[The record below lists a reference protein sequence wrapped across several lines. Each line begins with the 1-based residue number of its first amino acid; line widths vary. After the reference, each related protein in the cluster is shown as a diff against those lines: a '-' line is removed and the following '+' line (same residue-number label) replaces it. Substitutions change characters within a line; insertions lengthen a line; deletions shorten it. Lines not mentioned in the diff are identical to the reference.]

1 VRSSAARSARRRASI
16 LDVDASRRFARLGQ
30 LAGRLDAVVA
40 GATGVAP
47 AASGP
52 LVYAM
57 ALGSGAFVVAHPG
70 SLAALVRN
78 RLPRPDALAMAGW
91 IGGALVVL
99 GALYAGAVVRGRGRA
114 EGAAGIVSGLN
125 RLLRPLLAVPLL
137 EALAQAGIERDS
149 PGRMLFF
156 IALAAIVAGAS
167 VHGWPWAGERDG
179 GGGVGGRGARAGA
192 AVFVLALWAGY
203 AVFFSRLSIV
213 NHWALNTRTVS
224 LGFYDN
230 IFWHSAHGHPLG
242 CSFMKAGYHG
252 SAHFDPILVL
262 VSPLYLLYPRAELLL
277 VLQSVW
283 LGAGVVPVYLIARAR
298 SASRP
303 AAAALSAMF
312 VGYPAL
318 HGANLYEFHSLTL
331 VVPIGL
337 WLLCFLERGAGAGYW
352 IALAAALLVR
362 EDVPI
367 LAGFVGI
374 YAVRS
379 GRPRVGW
386 ITIVASIV
394 YFVAVKRWGMTSPDV
409 FMTGNDAYA
418 FAFNYDDLIPNHDG
432 AGGLVISLLTNPAF
446 VLGAMVTAPKL
457 LYLAMLF
464 VPLAFLPFFARPG
477 RVMLV
482 WGLLFALL
490 ASRPALYGIHF
501 HYPSLI
507 IPVAFALVPAALQR
521 VEAAAAGGRR
531 LSRALLVTAF
541 TASVLASWKLGGI
554 VENAAFS
561 AGYLHVARALTAGQR
576 ETHDWIRAQA
586 DLLPAEASVGV
597 TNRLGPHCS
606 NRASAFLYPEHQ
618 EVDWLFVDEAELAGG
633 ALDAHER
640 NVSGGRFDLVARR
653 DTLAVYKRR

>member
-1 VRSSAARSARRRASI
+1 VDDFSRGFARVGI
-16 LDVDASRRFARLGQ
+16 RLGQ
-30 LAGRLDAVVA
+30 IAARLDAL
-40 GATGVAP
+40 
-47 AASGP
+47 AASAANIAP
-52 LVYAM
+52 SAFWLLAYAM
-57 ALGSGAFVVAHPG
+57 AMGSGAFVVAHPG
-70 SLAALVRN
+70 SLAALDRN
-78 RLPRPDALAMAGW
+78 RLARPDALAMAGW
-91 IGGALVVL
+91 IGGALVAL
-99 GALYAGAVVRGRGRA
+99 GALYAGTVARRRRRG
-114 EGAAGIVSGLN
+114 EDVPEIVAGLN

-137 EALAQAGIERDS
+137 EALALAGIERDR
-149 PGRMLFF
+149 PGHTLLFV
-156 IALAAIVAGAS
+156 ALAAVVAAAT
-167 VHGWPWAGERDG
+167 VHGWPRTAGRDAGPEGPG
-179 GGGVGGRGARAGA
+179 GRADAGGRGARLA
-192 AVFVLALWAGY
+192 AALFVLALWAAY

-230 IFWHSAHGHPLG
+230 IFWHSAHGRLLG

-262 VSPLYLLYPRAELLL
+262 ISPLYLLYPRAELLL

-303 AAAALSAMF
+303 AAATLAAMF
-312 VGYPAL
+312 AAYPAL

-337 WLLCFLERGAGAGYW
+337 WLLYFLERGVGAGYW

-367 LAGFVGI
+367 FAGFVGI
-374 YAVRS
+374 YAVLS
-379 GRPRVGW
+379 GRSRAGW
-386 ITIVASIV
+386 ITMVASLL

-432 AGGLVISLLTNPAF
+432 AGGMLISLLTNPAF
-446 VLGAMVTAPKL
+446 VLGTMVTVPKL

-482 WGLLFALL
+482 WGLLFCLL

-501 HYPSLI
+501 HYPSVI

-521 VEAAAAGGRR
+521 VEAAAAGGRH
-531 LSRALLVTAF
+531 LAHALLVAAF

-561 AGYLHVARALTAGQR
+561 AGYLPVARGLTAEQR
-576 ETHDWIRAQA
+576 ETYAWVREQVDRI
-586 DLLPAEASVGV
+586 PAGASVGA
-597 TNRLGPHCS
+597 TNRIGPHCS
-606 NRASAFLYPEHQ
+606 NRAAAYLYPDRQ
-618 EVDWLFVDEAELAGG
+618 DVDWLFVEEADLVGG
-633 ALDAHER
+633 ALDAHLR
-640 NVSGGRFDLVARR
+640 NVRAELFELVAQRG
-653 DTLAVYKRR
+653 TLAVYRRRRG